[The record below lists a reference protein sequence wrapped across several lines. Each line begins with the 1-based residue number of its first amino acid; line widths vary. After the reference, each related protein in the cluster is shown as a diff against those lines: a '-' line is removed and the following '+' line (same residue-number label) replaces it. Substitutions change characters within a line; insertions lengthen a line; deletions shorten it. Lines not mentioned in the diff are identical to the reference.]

1 MEILGYVLVIF
12 LYLLGFLS
20 CFVNK
25 IPGPMLC
32 AIATLL
38 AKMMIDVKGGW
49 DIVALTFGLAILAIF
64 ASRYMSKVAKDKLQ
78 HYSKGASI
86 ANTVGSMIGL
96 VSILAVGSGEVDG
109 WVVLVTAAIGLIVLP
124 YLLAFLVELIKQKK
138 GSLALKSA
146 GSATAVYLAD
156 TMLKLLILYV
166 SVYYMFMC

>member
-1 MEILGYVLVIF
+1 
-12 LYLLGFLS
+12 
-20 CFVNK
+20 
-25 IPGPMLC
+25 
-32 AIATLL
+32 
-38 AKMMIDVKGGW
+38 
-49 DIVALTFGLAILAIF
+49 
-64 ASRYMSKVAKDKLQ
+64 
-78 HYSKGASI
+78 
-86 ANTVGSMIGL
+86 MIGL
-96 VSILAVGSGEVDG
+96 VSILAVGSGDVDG